1 MDTQTNGYG
10 QTQGMR
16 LLQQLNAEGCFVFT
30 ADDAAQAAER
40 AGIGRGYVRELLLQ
54 LVKSGWLIRIKR
66 GTYAWTG
73 SLPGGNQV
81 HPFVVATRLVQPSAI
96 AYWSAMSHHGLTE
109 QVPQAVSCCTPKK
122 VVTPS
127 MRQTS
132 TLEDGER
139 HAWEIG
145 GIRCEYTT
153 IKEEHFFGVE
163 EIWIDQSFRVP
174 VTDRERT
181 VLDLFAHPRMFGGMG
196 EAIAVLTEHV
206 DTLDTGKLVSYAVRY
221 AKSSVARRLGWTMSR
236 VGIGDDVLSPLQAMC
251 TTGFRLLD
259 PTGPRQ
265 GPCDAVWRVQ
275 DNIGRE
281 YVQ

>member
-1 MDTQTNGYG
+1 MDTRTNGYG

-30 ADDAAQAAER
+30 ADDAVQAAER

-54 LVKSGWLIRIKR
+54 LVKSDWLIRIKR

-81 HPFVVATRLVQPSAI
+81 HPFVMATRLVQPSAI
-96 AYWSAMSHHGLTE
+96 AYWSAMSYHGLTE
-109 QVPQAVSCCTPKK
+109 QVPQAISCCTPKK

-132 TLEDGER
+132 TREDGER

-174 VTDRERT
+174 ITDRERT
-181 VLDLFAHPRMFGGMG
+181 ILDLFAHPRMFGGMG

-206 DTLDTGKLVSYAVRY
+206 DTLDTDKLVSYAVRY

-281 YVQ
+281 YAQ

>member
-1 MDTQTNGYG
+1 MDTRTNGYG

-30 ADDAAQAAER
+30 TNDAAQAAER
-40 AGIGRGYVRELLLQ
+40 IGIGRGYVRELLLQ
-54 LVKSGWLIRIKR
+54 LLKTGWLIRIKR

-73 SLPGGNQV
+73 SLPGGNQM

-127 MRQTS
+127 MRHTGTHGS
-132 TLEDGER
+132 GER

-145 GIRCEYTT
+145 GIRYEYTT
-153 IKEEHFFGVE
+153 VKPEHFFGME
-163 EIWIDQSFRVP
+163 EVWIDQSFRVP
-174 VTDRERT
+174 ITDRERT

-206 DTLDTGKLVSYAVRY
+206 DTLDTDKLVSYAVQY

-236 VGIGDDVLSPLQAMC
+236 AGIGDDVLTPLLAMI
-251 TTGFRLLD
+251 TTGIRPLD
-259 PTGPRQ
+259 PTRPIQ
-265 GPCDAVWRVQ
+265 GPCDSKWRVQ

-281 YVQ
+281 STR